1 MHAVHETSAMRR
13 PRAWH
18 IAVLATGLGIAG
30 TAIAAGAASTG
41 TYVAGTSGSYT
52 TVTSLSPT
60 VKTSQPP
67 VKWESTGIGAYAA
80 YESCLREYANSP
92 DGRWRVERYC
102 ARQFPT
108 ETAVTPRPVT
118 STSMVPTTKREWQD
132 GTPGHTVT
140 TSSDA
145 APVGLLGI
153 ITAIAG
159 IIALVLMSRRWQQVR
174 SYRRDA
180 ADARTFDRTYPP
192 GSEHMCSTDLLQR
205 FATAARAAAHTCFAD
220 RLHWQ
225 AHSVQQCEQ
234 QAAWYREVGARANA
248 AYESRLGGGDLDE
261 AVDFDDDEVIVTPVG
276 NGSSELVNDIDAEDG
291 EF

>member
-1 MHAVHETSAMRR
+1 MHAVHETTAMRR

-18 IAVLATGLGIAG
+18 IAVVATGIGAG
-30 TAIAAGAASTG
+30 LTAAVGGAQHG
-41 TYVAGTSGSYT
+41 TYIAGTSGSYT

-67 VKWESTGIGAYAA
+67 VEWESTGVGGYAA

-153 ITAIAG
+153 STAIA
-159 IIALVLMSRRWQQVR
+159 AVLSLVLMSRRWRQVR

-180 ADARTFDRTYPP
+180 ADARTFARTYPP
-192 GSEHMCSTDLLQR
+192 GAEGMCSTDLLQR
-205 FATAARAAAHTCFAD
+205 FATAARSAAHTVFAD

-248 AYESRLGGGDLDE
+248 AYESRLGGGYLNE
-261 AVDFDDDEVIVTPVG
+261 AVDFDDDEVVVTPM
-276 NGSSELVNDIDAEDG
+276 GSSGSDLPVDIDSDDG